1 MEEAPAV
8 WMFLGGTMPIVLFYI
23 FFPSFSQNLEG
34 NTESLYAQ
42 VCKIPPEEQEQL
54 YANMA
59 PRQQRAAQ

>member
-1 MEEAPAV
+1 MEEALADGCSLEKPCQS
-8 WMFLGGTMPIVLFYI
+8 FFI
-23 FFPSFSQNLEG
+23 FFPSFSQDLKES
-34 NTESLYAQ
+34 TESLYAQ